1 MASPQWC
8 FDDFRLDPD
17 NACLWR
23 GAQRVAL
30 TPKAFDVLHYL
41 VTHPDRLV
49 TKDTLLEIVWPET
62 AVSDAVVR
70 IAIGELRRA
79 LGDTAQAPQFIATVP
94 RRGYRFVAPV
104 AAHTEAVSR
113 PVGVEPLVAPL
124 PPLAEPPESLQP
136 PVALPPSVAERRHLT
151 IMFCDLVDSTR
162 LASRLDPEDLST
174 VMQAYHQTCAAV
186 IHRFDGYIAQYLGDG
201 LLAYFGYPL
210 AHDDDA
216 QRAVRAGLGLLHA
229 LDPLN
234 ARLTLPPGERLTVRL
249 GVHTGLV
256 VVRPVGDGVRQE
268 PLALGETPNLA
279 ARLQGLAEPNTL
291 VVSAATWQLLGGFFA
306 GQALGSQL
314 LRGQTQPLEVYQVLS
329 ETTARSRL
337 DAARR
342 TGLTPLVGREQESG
356 LLRERWAQAKEG
368 FGQVVLLSGEA
379 GIGKSRLVE
388 VLQDQVATE
397 PQAWLTPCQCSPY
410 YQHTA
415 LYPWIDLLERV
426 ALRFEREESPS
437 QKLSKLE
444 GFLVQY
450 GLPLPEALPLFAA
463 LLSLPL
469 PADYAPLMVSPERQK
484 QQTLHALLTILLR
497 IAAQQPVLFIMEDLH
512 WVDPTTLELLSLV
525 VDQGPTARI
534 LTLLTCRPDFTPPWT
549 GRSHYTQVTLA
560 RLPQHQVAELTR
572 RVAHGKALPAEVS
585 AQIVAKADGVPL
597 FVEEL
602 TRMVLESGLLQEQDD
617 HYALT
622 GALPAL
628 AIPTTLHDSLLARL
642 DHLAAAKGLAQL
654 GATLGRD
661 FAYELLRAVSPWDE
675 ETLQQ
680 GLRQLVAAELLYQ
693 RGLPP
698 QATYLFKHALIQDA
712 AYQSLLHSTRRQYHQ
727 QIAQVLEA
735 QFPDTAATQPEL
747 LAHHYTAADCTE
759 QAVGYWQRAGE
770 RALRQSAHP
779 EAVRHVIMA
788 LELLATLPETPVRA
802 HQELALQTAL
812 GGALAAL
819 HGFGASVVEHP
830 YARARAL
837 CRQLGET
844 PQLFPVLMGLR
855 SFYTLRGE
863 LKTARE
869 LGEQLLHVAQHAQEP
884 KLLLEA
890 HYAFGVALFLTSAF
904 AAAGAHFEN
913 GLALY
918 DSQQPRRHAY
928 LYGFHPGVACGIYLA
943 MTLWYRGYP
952 DQARRQSAAT
962 LALAHELAH
971 PFSQAATLC
980 FAAVLQQ
987 YCRDVAMVRTH
998 AAAALALCQAHGFAQ
1013 FLAQA
1018 QAMHGWAMAAE
1029 GQADAGLAQ
1038 MHQGL
1043 VAEQAAG
1050 AEMPLPHSLAL
1061 LAETYAQHGQPEV
1074 GLTAIVEGLAMVRRF
1089 GEYWHEAELHRLH
1102 GVLLMQVGERR
1113 AALERSVPHAASGAS
1128 PEEEAEASLHRAWS
1142 IARHQEAKSL
1152 ELRAAMS
1159 LARLWQQQ
1167 GKRTAAYDL
1176 LAPIYDWFTEGFE
1189 TADLQAAKAL
1199 LDALA

>member
-1 MASPQWC
+1 MASSQWC
-8 FDDFRLDPD
+8 FADFRLDPD

-23 GAQRVAL
+23 GTQLVAL

-49 TKDTLLEIVWPET
+49 TKDTLLDTVWPET

-79 LGDTAQAPQFIATVP
+79 LGDTAQAPQFTATVP
-94 RRGYRFVAPV
+94 RRGYRFVALV
-104 AAHTEAVSR
+104 AAYTEAVSC
-113 PVGVEPLVAPL
+113 PSGAGSLVAP
-124 PPLAEPPESLQP
+124 PPLAAPPAVPLP
-136 PVALPPSVAERRHLT
+136 PVTLPPPMAERRHLT
-151 IMFCDLVDSTR
+151 VMFCDLVDSTQ
-162 LASRLDPEDLST
+162 LSSRLDPEDLRT

-186 IHRFDGYIAQYLGDG
+186 IHRFDGYIAQYLSDG
-201 LLAYFGYPL
+201 LLVYFGYPV

-234 ARLTLPPGERLTVRL
+234 TRLTLPPGEQLAVRL

-256 VVRPVGDGVRQE
+256 VVGPVGDAVRQE

-306 GQALGSQL
+306 GQALGPRL

-342 TGLTPLVGREQESG
+342 TGLTPLVGRAQEIG
-356 LLRERWAQAKEG
+356 LLRERWAQVKNG
-368 FGQVVLLSGEA
+368 VGQVVLLSGEA

-426 ALRFEREESPS
+426 TLRFEREESPL
-437 QKLSKLE
+437 QKLRKLE

-450 GLPLPEALPLFAA
+450 GLQLAEAVPLLAV
-463 LLSLPL
+463 LLSIPL
-469 PADYAPLMVSPERQK
+469 PADYAALPLSPEQQK
-484 QQTLHALLTILLR
+484 QKTLHTLLTILLR

-512 WVDPTTLELLSLV
+512 WVDPTTLELLSLL

-534 LTLLTCRPDFTPPWT
+534 LALLTCRPDFTPPWT

-560 RLPQHQVAELTR
+560 RLPQPQVAELTR
-572 RVAHGKALPAEVS
+572 RVAHGKALPAEVG

-642 DHLAAAKGLAQL
+642 DHLGSVKGLAQL

-661 FAYELLRAVSPWDE
+661 FSYALLRAVSPWDD

-680 GLRQLVAAELLYQ
+680 GLQQLVAAELLYQ

-698 QATYLFKHALIQDA
+698 QATYLFKHTLIQDA

-759 QAVGYWQRAGE
+759 PAVGYWQRAGE

-779 EAVRHVIMA
+779 EAVRHLTTA
-788 LELLATLPETPVRA
+788 LELLATLPETPARA

-819 HGFGASVVEHP
+819 HGFGAPAVERP

-844 PQLFPVLMGLR
+844 PQLFPVLIGLR

-884 KLLLEA
+884 GPLLEA
-890 HYAFGVALFLTSAF
+890 HYTLGVALFFTGAF
-904 AAAGAHFEN
+904 AAAGAHFEH
-913 GLALY
+913 GLTLY
-918 DSQQPRRHAY
+918 DPQQPRRQAA
-928 LYGFHPGVACGIYLA
+928 LYGLDPAVACGSYLA
-943 MTLWYRGYP
+943 STLWYRGYP
-952 DQARRQSAAT
+952 DQARRQSAAA

-971 PFSQAATLC
+971 PFSQGVALC
-980 FAAVLQQ
+980 FAAILHLC
-987 YCRDVAMVRTH
+987 CREVAMVHTQT
-998 AAAALALCQAHGFAQ
+998 AAAMALCQKHGFAQ
-1013 FLAQA
+1013 YLALAQVVY
-1018 QAMHGWAMAAE
+1018 GWAVAAQ
-1029 GQADAGLAQ
+1029 GQADTGLAQ

-1043 VAEQAAG
+1043 VAAQATG
-1050 AEMPLPHSLAL
+1050 AEIPRPYTLGL
-1061 LAETYAQHGQPEV
+1061 LAETYAQHGQPEA
-1074 GLTAIVEGLAMVRRF
+1074 GLTALAEGLAMTRGFV
-1089 GEYWHEAELHRLH
+1089 EYWYEAELHRLH
-1102 GVLLMQVGERR
+1102 GALLMQVGEPQTTS
-1113 AALERSVPHAASGAS
+1113 ERGAPHVASGV
-1128 PEEEAEASLHRAWS
+1128 PPGEEAEASLHRAWS

-1152 ELRAAMS
+1152 ELRAATS
-1159 LARLWQQQ
+1159 LARLWLQH
-1167 GKRTAAYDL
+1167 GKRAEAREL
-1176 LAPIYDWFTEGFE
+1176 LAPVYGWFTEGFD
-1189 TADLQAAKAL
+1189 TADLQEAEVL
-1199 LDALA
+1199 LEELR